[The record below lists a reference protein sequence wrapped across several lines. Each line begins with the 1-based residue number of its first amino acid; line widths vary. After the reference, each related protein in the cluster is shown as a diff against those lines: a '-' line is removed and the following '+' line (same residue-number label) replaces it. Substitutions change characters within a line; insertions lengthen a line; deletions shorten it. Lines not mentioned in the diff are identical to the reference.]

1 MITFNDF
8 EKTKEK
14 GKQKE
19 FILDSIESFKSS
31 TIYKTAIDAQAYYKG
46 ENTAI
51 LKRMQWFY
59 NSNGGKEKDN
69 FKANNKICSE
79 FFPKIIKQEN
89 SYLLSNG
96 LTTDDDIKKGLGNR
110 FDVLLQKMGIYALVD
125 SVSWGYGYI
134 SNKGFAMDVW
144 RGTEVIPLYDERTG
158 VVRCIIRFWQIDK
171 EKPVFIELYEED
183 GKTEYETIKNEK
195 DIIDLIESKPKKAYI
210 VKKNSDILGERVVD
224 ELNWTTL
231 PIFPLYANDVKTSE
245 FSVGLKSKIDL
256 FDVINSDFGNNLEDS
271 QDVYWVLKNYQG
283 QDMGEFLADYKY
295 YKTIKVDD
303 DGDASSHTID
313 VPYEARR
320 TALEMLRNQIYSDAM
335 ALDTSVLSGG
345 GLTNIAIKTMS
356 SDLNLKVDGFE
367 NNVIDFCSNIIDLYL
382 EYKNTPLQEYKIEFT
397 RSTLMNETEMID
409 NIVKMLPD
417 ISHATALRLYP
428 YIDNVDEELALIEEE
443 GTNKFTIVDNNVD
456 NVNN

>member
-8 EKTKEK
+8 EKAQDK
-14 GKQKE
+14 KQ
-19 FILDSIESFKSS
+19 FILDSIQSFKNSKM
-31 TIYKTAIDAQAYYKG
+31 YKTAIDAQAYYKG
-46 ENTAI
+46 ENTTI
-51 LKRMQWFY
+51 LKRKPVIFT
-59 NSNGGKEKDN
+59 NSGQKEDI
-69 FKANNKICSE
+69 FRANNQVASE

-96 LTTDDDIKKGLGNR
+96 LTTEDDIKKGLGNR

-134 SNKGFAMDVW
+134 SSKGFAMDVW

-158 VVRCIIRFWQIDK
+158 VIRCIIRFWQIDE
-171 EKPVFIELYEED
+171 EKPTFIELYEED
-183 GKTEYETIKNEK
+183 GKTEYETRKNNK
-195 DIIDLIESKPKKAYI
+195 DIMELIESKPKKAYI

-256 FDVINSDFGNNLEDS
+256 FDIINSDFGNTLEDS
-271 QDVYWVLKNYQG
+271 RDVFWVLKNYNG
-283 QDMGEFLADYKY
+283 QDIDEFIRDYKE
-295 YKTIKVDD
+295 YKAIKVDD
-303 DGDASSHTID
+303 DGDATPHTIE
-313 VPYEARR
+313 VPYEARK
-320 TALEMLRNQIYSDAM
+320 TALEMLINQIYSDSQALNTDVLAQGQMTNDHIRAM
-335 ALDTSVLSGG
+335 YAQLD
-345 GLTNIAIKTMS
+345 
-356 SDLNLKVDGFE
+356 LKCDNFE
-367 NNVIDFCSNIIDLYL
+367 MNAREFCINIIELYL
-382 EYKNTPLQEYKIEFT
+382 EYKNTPEKEFKVEFDRNRLT
-397 RSTLMNETEMID
+397 NNTETID
-409 NIVKMLPD
+409 NIMKMRND
-417 ISHATALRLYP
+417 ISHATALRLNP